1 MKTNK
6 TYTNINVYEA
16 AQKRLDYIFG
26 EFDRVLVA
34 FSGGKDSGVCLNLC
48 YEYAKERGLLDKLAM
63 YHIDYEA
70 QYRATTEFVEK
81 TFAAFPGIEKYWC
94 CMQVGASCA

>member
-34 FSGGKDSGVCLNLC
+34 F
-48 YEYAKERGLLDKLAM
+48 
-63 YHIDYEA
+63 
-70 QYRATTEFVEK
+70 
-81 TFAAFPGIEKYWC
+81 
-94 CMQVGASCA
+94 